1 MSKRVVIFG
10 ASGGIGSATYEVF
23 KNAGYLVTPIAGRQ
37 IIFVYMASHS
47 DVDDILEQVEPDIII
62 NCVGHFDKTNKE
74 THCNTFDVNVG
85 SNWSIIR
92 HYINKQVS
100 DKPIKII
107 MVGSSAYKSGR
118 KDYILYAASKAALYN
133 VWQGAC
139 EYFKDSNITL
149 GLINPVRTR
158 TKMIDI
164 KTSAICLE
172 PEDVAQEI
180 LSMASNKSNQLVDM
194 NYPEEN

>member
-1 MSKRVVIFG
+1 MTRQVLIFG
-10 ASGGIGSATYEVF
+10 ASGGIGNATCEAF
-23 KNAGYLVTPIAGRQ
+23 KNAGYLVTPITGKQ
-37 IIFVYMASHS
+37 INFVYIASHS
-47 DVDDILEQVEPDIII
+47 DVDDILEQVSPDIIV

-74 THCNTFDVNVG
+74 THCNTFDINVG

-92 HYINKQVS
+92 HYINKKGS

-164 KTSAICLE
+164 KTSAMCLE

-180 LSMASNKSNQLVDM
+180 VSMASIKTNQLVDM

>member
-1 MSKRVVIFG
+1 MIKRAVIFG
-10 ASGGIGSATYEVF
+10 ASGGIGQATCEAF
-23 KNAGYLVTPIAGRQ
+23 TRAGYIVKPISKNQ
-37 IIFVYMASHS
+37 VNFVYLES
-47 DVDDILEQVEPDIII
+47 DIKIQEMLSSNDPDVVV
-62 NCVGHFDKTNKE
+62 NCVGHFDKTNNE
-74 THCNTFDVNVG
+74 THSNTFDINIG

-92 HYINKQVS
+92 HYISNGTK
-100 DKPIKII
+100 KPVKII

-139 EYFKDSNITL
+139 EYFKGSNITL

>member
-1 MSKRVVIFG
+1 MTKNVVVFG
-10 ASGGIGSATYEVF
+10 SNGGIGEATVNAF
-23 KNAGYLVTPIAGRQ
+23 DKAGYNVIPVDKNSVNFLYSTSPAEVESILTQTNP
-37 IIFVYMASHS
+37 
-47 DVDDILEQVEPDIII
+47 DVVV
-62 NCVGHFDKTNKE
+62 NCVGHFDKSNSE
-74 THCNTFDVNVG
+74 THSNTFDINVG

-92 HYINKQVS
+92 YYMYAKTQ
-100 DKPIKII
+100 KPIKII

-139 EYFKDSNITL
+139 EYFKGHSITL

-158 TKMIDI
+158 TKMIDMT
-164 KTSAICLE
+164 TSAICLA
-172 PEDVAQEI
+172 PQDVAQEI
-180 LSMASNKSNQLVDM
+180 LSMASSKSNQLVDM

>member
-1 MSKRVVIFG
+1 MTKRVVIFG
-10 ASGGIGSATYEVF
+10 ASGGIGSATCEAF
-23 KNAGYLVTPIAGRQ
+23 KNAGYIVTPIAGRQ
-37 IIFVYMASHS
+37 INFVYLASHS
-47 DVDDILEQVEPDIII
+47 DVDDVLEQVEPDIIV

-74 THCNTFDVNVG
+74 THCNTFDINVG

-92 HYINKQVS
+92 HYINKEGS
-100 DKPIKII
+100 NKPIKII

-172 PEDVAQEI
+172 PEDVAKEI

-194 NYPEEN
+194 DYPEEN

>member
-1 MSKRVVIFG
+1 MSKRAVIFG
-10 ASGGIGSATYEVF
+10 ASGGIGDATCTAF
-23 KNAGYLVTPIAGRQ
+23 RNAGYLVTPIAGRH
-37 IIFVYMASHS
+37 INFNYIASHS
-47 DVDDILEQVEPDIII
+47 HVEEVLEQVNPDVIV

-74 THCNTFDVNVG
+74 THYNTFDVNVG

-92 HYINKQVS
+92 YYINKES
-100 DKPIKII
+100 SKPVKII

-139 EYFKDSNITL
+139 EYFKGQDITL

-180 LSMASNKSNQLVDM
+180 LSMASTKINQLVDM
-194 NYPEEN
+194 KYPEEN

>member
-1 MSKRVVIFG
+1 MSKKAVVFG
-10 ASGGIGSATYEVF
+10 AQGGIGQATTEAF
-23 KNAGYLVTPIAGRQ
+23 FRAGYTVIPVHRGLID
-37 IIFVYMASHS
+37 FASDTS
-47 DVDDILEQVEPDIII
+47 DKSISDLLLNDQPDVVI
-62 NCVGHFDKTNKE
+62 NCVGHFDNGNTETYNK
-74 THCNTFDVNVG
+74 TFDVNVG
-85 SNWSIIR
+85 SNWSII
-92 HYINKQVS
+92 HYYINNTS
-100 DKPIKII
+100 NKPVKII

-149 GLINPVRTR
+149 GLINPVKTR

-164 KTSAICLE
+164 KTSAVCLE

-180 LSMASNKSNQLVDM
+180 ISMASTQSNQLVDM
-194 NYPEEN
+194 KYPEEN

>member
-37 IIFVYMASHS
+37 INFVYMASHS

-180 LSMASNKSNQLVDM
+180 LSMASTQSNQLVDM
-194 NYPEEN
+194 NYPEGN

>member
-10 ASGGIGSATYEVF
+10 VSGGIGSATYEVF

-37 IIFVYMASHS
+37 INFVYMASHS